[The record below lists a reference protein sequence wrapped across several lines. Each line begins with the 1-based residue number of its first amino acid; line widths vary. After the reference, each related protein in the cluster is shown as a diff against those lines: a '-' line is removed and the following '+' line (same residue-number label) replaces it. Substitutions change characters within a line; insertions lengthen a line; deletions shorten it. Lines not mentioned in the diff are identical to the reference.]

1 MTTHCNTIS
10 EIKYTIP
17 VEKKHKWF
25 TNFFITLLNDLS
37 HKYITEKNYKNDTF
51 QDDLKDAILNN
62 KIEDYFKDEITKT
75 NLSILNKTILGH
87 KKNADLFDWMKH
99 NNYINFFFFPYFIKF
114 LNFKCITFEYYENTL
129 YGGIYN
135 YFKKKEYANKK
146 YDYFINNY
154 SINQSSGFD
163 YEYSANRYPEFLVVN
178 LWDNNDNLANLST
191 IKDEP
196 KLENIEIDKYTN
208 TNSISTN
215 LIDGNKKFSTILEYN
230 GYKYYLKSCLLDNYN
245 TKEFKKP
252 QHTISIIWCGNKKY
266 AYTNIYITKST
277 NMISTLF
284 AKQEEP
290 CHNLIEFNIDN
301 LYKTKGLSL
310 SDSDDC
316 GLFDV
321 RGNDEKTKY
330 CYSLLKGR
338 RVLIYVREQEEVKK
352 KRDNEE
358 KEAQEKKELKEKE
371 LKEKEKDTKVI
382 DKKKET
388 DAEKKAREEKE
399 NKDKICKNI
408 FEYVD
413 KIRTKID
420 KKEIDEKI
428 KKDKDYITSKVKE
441 LEDKEK
447 NYDTHKKELEKLKT
461 EIEKMHKENLT
472 ELKKYIDGLK
482 LTTVGVV

>member
-1 MTTHCNTIS
+1 MITIDKK
-10 EIKYTIP
+10 IIP
-17 VEKKHKWF
+17 VEKKIKWF

-37 HKYITEKNYKNDTF
+37 HKYITEKHYNNDNDTF
-51 QDDLKDAILNN
+51 QSKLKDAIVNN
-62 KIEDYFKDEITKT
+62 RIEDNSIEKYFKDEIT
-75 NLSILNKTILGH
+75 NLSILNKKLLGH
-87 KKNADLFDWMKH
+87 KKNTDLFDWMKH

-114 LNFKCITFEYYENTL
+114 LNFKCITFEYYEDTL

-135 YFKKKEYANKK
+135 YLKKKEYPNKK
-146 YDYFINNY
+146 YDYIINNY

-163 YEYSANRYPEFLVVN
+163 YNYSVNRHPEFLIIN
-178 LWDNNDNLANLST
+178 LWDDNDNLANLST
-191 IKDEP
+191 IKDDP
-196 KLENIEIDKYTN
+196 KLKNIEIDKKYTN
-208 TNSISTN
+208 TKSISTK
-215 LIDGNKKFSTILEYN
+215 LIDNKKFSTKLDYN
-230 GYKYYLKSCLLDNYN
+230 GYKYYLKSFLLDNYN

-252 QHTISIIWCGNKKY
+252 QHTITIISCENKTY
-266 AYTNIYITKST
+266 AYTNTYISKST

-284 AKQEEP
+284 VKPEEVP
-290 CHNLIEFNIDN
+290 CDKLIEFNIDN
-301 LYKTKGLSL
+301 LYKIKGLSL
-310 SDSDDC
+310 SDTEC

-321 RGNDEKTKY
+321 RGNDLTTKY

-338 RVLIYVREQEEVKK
+338 RVLIYVREQEEIKK
-352 KRDNEE
+352 KRDNDE
-358 KEAQEKKELKEKE
+358 KEAREKKEEEFKE
-371 LKEKEKDTKVI
+371 KEKEKDTKVN

-388 DAEKKAREEKE
+388 EAEKKAREEKE
-399 NKDKICKNI
+399 NKDRICKNI

-441 LEDKEK
+441 LEEKEK

-461 EIEKMHKENLT
+461 DIEKMHKDNLA

-482 LTTVGVV
+482 LTTVGIV

>member
-1 MTTHCNTIS
+1 MTTHCNTINNQV
-10 EIKYTIP
+10 IP
-17 VEKKHKWF
+17 VEKKIKWF
-25 TNFFITLLNDLS
+25 RNFFITLLNDYS
-37 HKYITEKNYKNDTF
+37 HTYITEKNYKDTF
-51 QDDLKDAILNN
+51 QNDLKDAILKNE
-62 KIEDYFKDEITKT
+62 IEDYFKDEITKT
-75 NLSILNKTILGH
+75 NLSIINKTILGH
-87 KKNADLFDWMKH
+87 KKNADLFDWMKV

-135 YFKKKEYANKK
+135 YLKKKEYANKK

-163 YEYSANRYPEFLVVN
+163 YEYSPNRYPEFLVVN

-215 LIDGNKKFSTILEYN
+215 LIDSNKKFSTILEYN

-245 TKEFKKP
+245 TTEFRKP
-252 QHTISIIWCGNKKY
+252 RHTISIIWCGNKKY
-266 AYTNIYITKST
+266 VYLNTYVSKSAT
-277 NMISTLF
+277 MISTLF

-310 SDSDDC
+310 SDSDEC

-338 RVLIYVREQEEVKK
+338 RVLIYVREQEDVKN
-352 KRDNEE
+352 KRD
-358 KEAQEKKELKEKE
+358 KDAKDAQEKKEKEEE
-371 LKEKEKDTKVI
+371 LSLKVI
-382 DKKKET
+382 DKFKDKEKKKTET
-388 DAEKKAREEKE
+388 EAEKKARLEKD
-399 NKDKICKNI
+399 NKDRICNI
-408 FEYVD
+408 VFDYVD

-420 KKEIDEKI
+420 KKDIDEKI
-428 KKDKDYITSKVKE
+428 KKEKEYITSKVKE

-447 NYDTHKKELEKLKT
+447 KYDVHKRELEKMKQD
-461 EIEKMHKENLT
+461 IEKMHKDNLA
-472 ELKKYIDGLK
+472 ELKKYIDELK
-482 LTTVGVV
+482 LKSVGVV